1 MDPERQSKTRTPDRL
16 CVPAELAAAA
26 ETDPALAASF
36 AEWWADRARTASD
49 CPPRHDAR
57 SLTGPGNQ
65 AEIVLDG
72 TRYVLRITRQRKLIL
87 TK

>member
-1 MDPERQSKTRTPDRL
+1 MDPERQSKTTPDRRL
-16 CVPAELAAAA
+16 AAELAAAA
-26 ETDPALAASF
+26 ETDPMLAASL
-36 AEWWADRARTASD
+36 AEWWADRAGSASD
-49 CPPRHDAR
+49 SPPRHDAR

-72 TRYVLRITRQRKLIL
+72 TRYVLRITRQQKLIL